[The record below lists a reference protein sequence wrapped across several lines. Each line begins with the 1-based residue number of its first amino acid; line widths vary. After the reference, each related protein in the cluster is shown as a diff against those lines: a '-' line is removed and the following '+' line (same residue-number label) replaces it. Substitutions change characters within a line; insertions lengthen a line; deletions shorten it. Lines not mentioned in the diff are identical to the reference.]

1 MRVSTEQFMAL
12 IRNRISEERCMIIK
26 ELCEKLQD
34 VIWRNTI
41 VDAMRNYTDHKL
53 EHSYRVLK
61 RALEMTDN
69 AMKCSEQFRKLS
81 EDEIS
86 ILCFAALLHDICMS
100 AHPKM
105 EMDRNI
111 MNYFEPIYRPN
122 INYQEYP
129 QDPSCYTNEQ
139 QNEIRTYHA
148 YFAIAKIKL
157 ALEENE
163 HNLHEVICK
172 IPEELLEYIFTV
184 IRFHSREPLS
194 QIPSAI
200 KQDKIADVRVPFTT
214 LLFRLADELD
224 LGEDRDI
231 EAARRQ
237 GMPAKSRAY
246 WELDYRMT
254 VFINKSNYIDI
265 KFCANKEDIKNYK
278 ELFKKL
284 IESHINKNE
293 ELVSRLHENHLII
306 RYNKYNE
313 YTKIDERKES
323 LSYSIIGELKK
334 ICNYDKSDLEADNKR
349 IAFLEMNSMD
359 GFKLTKNYM
368 GIIMPYV
375 GDIYKLYVY
384 KEFKLLKENDSI
396 KCKVHINKNN
406 INSNLILSKEAIKL
420 QAYISYKT
428 GSSDFKEFIRCD
440 LIDEISKGEEYLQF
454 RLHFYKYQ
462 HGTKVKLPIN
472 VGDTIAIFY
481 TYQVYC
487 ACYGN
492 ELVRKTSVFTDSAL
506 SCEIV
511 YPEKNEKLYD
521 FCFYEREDNKQ
532 ATLLDDLEECMGH
545 RNTSVLYQ
553 IQKEHNFKN
562 ILDDYFRET
571 NNTYLQ
577 IDYAKWVFIHKRNY
591 EHIYQFVANWN
602 FVPFFT
608 DPDIYLN
615 MERYLNDGSPSGFTQ
630 KNNTTEAYNPFS
642 KCSEFRVCGFSIKEN
657 NIKCI
662 DYGEMPDWIINDE
675 IIIHPDYEG
684 CFRTYKR
691 SSERMVVPTA
701 SSRTVYSIDEKCYLK
716 LQYNRKLG
724 RLERFFTPEKICNA
738 IKISA
743 ILKEKFDMGIMP
755 EDIFFMPETFGRI
768 IDFGDDF
775 EKHLETRY
783 WGMIV
788 RDILPYPLLDKC
800 EKRLIPA
807 FSMFS
812 NNYKE
817 NSTKSIIELLYDFR
831 VQKDMNPKDFFMEKI
846 IKPALKLYF
855 EILLNT
861 GFHIEA
867 HAQNIL
873 YLLTVEGNT
882 IDIKGAVIRDFESFD
897 KDLNIMRRLG
907 INLRFDAITEK
918 VNDASDIQR
927 YMRRNSFLFDF
938 KFGEYFLSP
947 LLEYCRK
954 KFPQI
959 NVDMMVQEI
968 KLFNTSYIEKL
979 PEDFFPK
986 DKWFSYDK
994 VEFDRSTDER
1004 PWIINDELP
1013 KYR

>member
-1 MRVSTEQFMAL
+1 MRVSTDNFIGL
-12 IRNRISEERCMIIK
+12 IKNRISEDRCLVIK

-61 RALEMTDN
+61 RALEITDN
-69 AMKCSEQFRKLS
+69 AVNYSREFKRLS
-81 EDEIS
+81 ENEIS
-86 ILCFAALLHDICMS
+86 ILSFSALLHDICMS
-100 AHPKM
+100 AHPKI
-105 EMDRNI
+105 EVDRNI
-111 MNYFEPIYRPN
+111 MKYFEPIYRSK

-129 QDPSCYTNEQ
+129 LEPSCYTDEQ
-139 QNEIRTYHA
+139 QNEIRTFHA

-172 IPEELLEYIFTV
+172 IPEELLEFIFTV
-184 IRFHSREPLS
+184 IKFHSRESLS
-194 QIPSAI
+194 KIPSFI
-200 KQDKIADVRVPFTT
+200 KENKITDVRVSFITM
-214 LLFRLADELD
+214 LFRLADELD

-254 VFINKSNYIDI
+254 VVINKSNYIDI
-265 KFCANKEDIKNYK
+265 KFCANKDDIRNYND
-278 ELFKKL
+278 LFKKL
-284 IESHINKNE
+284 IDNHINKNE

-306 RYNKYNE
+306 RYNKYNKHI
-313 YTKIDERKES
+313 KIDEKKES
-323 LSYSIIGELKK
+323 LSYSVIRELKK
-334 ICNYDKSDLEADNKR
+334 ICNYDKSDLNSDNKR

-359 GFKLTKNYM
+359 GFKLAKDYM
-368 GIIMPYV
+368 GIILPYI

-384 KEFKLLKENDSI
+384 KEFKLLKEKDSI
-396 KCKVHINKNN
+396 KCKVHINKSS
-406 INSNLILSKEAIKL
+406 IDSNSILSKKGLNL
-420 QAYISYKT
+420 QAYISYKS
-428 GSSDFKEFIRCD
+428 GSSNFKEFIKCD
-440 LIDEISKGEEYLQF
+440 IIDEISKGEEYLQF
-454 RLHFYKYQ
+454 KLHFYKIQ
-462 HGTKVKLPIN
+462 HGIKVKLPIN

-521 FCFYEREDNKQ
+521 FGFYEREDNKQ
-532 ATLLDDLEECMGH
+532 ATLLDDLEECMEH
-545 RNTSVLYQ
+545 RNLSVLYQ
-553 IQKEHNFKN
+553 IQRECSFKN
-562 ILDDYFRET
+562 LLDNYFKREK
-571 NNTYLQ
+571 NTYLQ
-577 IDYAKWVFIHKRNY
+577 INYKKWVFMHKSDF
-591 EHIYQFVANWN
+591 EHIYQFVASWN

-615 MERYLNDGSPSGFTQ
+615 MERYLNDGSPSGFTK
-630 KNNTTEAYNPFS
+630 KNNTTEDYNPFS
-642 KCSEFRVCGFSIKEN
+642 KCPEFRLCGFSIEDKK
-657 NIKCI
+657 IKCL
-662 DYGEMPDWIINDE
+662 DYGKRPNWIINDE
-675 IIIHPDYEG
+675 IVIHPDYES
-684 CFRTYKR
+684 CFRTYKK
-691 SSERMVVPTA
+691 SSERMVIPTA
-701 SSRTVYSIDEKCYLK
+701 SSRTVYSMNEKCYLK
-716 LQYNRKLG
+716 LQYNRKIG
-724 RLERFFTPEKICNA
+724 RIERLFTPEKICNS
-738 IKISA
+738 IKVSS
-743 ILKEKFDMGIMP
+743 ILKEKFDMGIMS

-775 EKHLETRY
+775 ERQLETRY
-783 WGMIV
+783 WGMII
-788 RDILPYPLLDKC
+788 RDISPYPILDKC

-807 FSMFS
+807 FSLFA
-812 NNYKE
+812 NNYQE
-817 NSTKSIIELLYDFR
+817 NSEKSIIELLYDFR
-831 VQKDMNPKDFFMEKI
+831 TQKDMDLKDFFMAKI

-861 GFHIEA
+861 GLHVEA

-882 IDIKGAVIRDFESFD
+882 VEIKGAVIRDFESFD
-897 KDLNIMRRLG
+897 KDLNIMKRLG
-907 INLRFDAITEK
+907 IDSMFDAITEK
-918 VNDASDIQR
+918 VNDVSDLQK
-927 YMRRNSFLFDF
+927 YMKRNSFLFDF

-947 LLEYCRK
+947 LLEYCKK

-959 NVDMMVQEI
+959 DIDVIVQEI
-968 KLFNTSYIEKL
+968 KIFNSSYIEKL
-979 PEDFFPK
+979 PKEFFPK
-986 DKWFSYDK
+986 DKWYSYEK
-994 VEFDRSTDER
+994 IEFDRSTDER
-1004 PWIINDELP
+1004 PWIVNNELP